1 MLRSIQPNDPI
12 LVLATAET
20 ESKYLDIDLKRDLF
34 GYSHKCLT
42 DIARPIK
49 VGSLGHSILKQAP
62 VRATNCSQE
71 NRQEYFE
78 AIIEHMRRFPK
89 DFPDPANRKKRVLE
103 ELPIAP
109 PPPPKVLTKQEARE
123 QGLRYRQLLN
133 HMKVHLQ
140 PIMDQINRKYKKF
153 RNPVIPQGSYQYL
166 LDELDPNYVRADVEG
181 AMPRPFEPDKDKDGY
196 PGLRDTVTG
205 KFFYNLDIQTIEERL
220 ANGYYIK
227 PKAFLKD
234 VYTLKHDAIA
244 SGDRERKIKASEL
257 FSNVEVDIEDIDMKF
272 RATIDW
278 DEEYRKELERRNQK
292 AERARKKKAM
302 QAIVDQAQ
310 SKLGTGENQ
319 SQGDQNNPPTTTTA
333 HFQVIGAAANGSNG
347 PSHEHPNTNGTS
359 VPSQPGGDLQMSN
372 SDVSGHAAPAS
383 PMQPPNQWPP
393 SQWPRMEPG
402 SVHTSTRAVGGGD
415 TTQISQI
422 SAVQSLPPG
431 VSPSA
436 LLNDA
441 STTKTSDPSNRSSNF
456 GTQLTNGTHHEPSSP
471 VDHIPD
477 TQLIPGGSQGTSS
490 EEQWVHSQ
498 THDLA
503 KGYGQQPG
511 FSLSSR
517 SNSSQHAGAKSHI
530 PSSMANLLNE
540 PSSHG
545 DEDTTQSQR
554 QSAVSSGSAQVEL
567 EDTSAAF
574 FLEELTKRT
583 SGCTIEQLQQ
593 INRELMAEIWRT
605 RHENNRMKVYTSVT
619 RVFNEAISDIESTQQ
634 VMQASQDT

>member
-1 MLRSIQPNDPI
+1 
-12 LVLATAET
+12 
-20 ESKYLDIDLKRDLF
+20 
-34 GYSHKCLT
+34 
-42 DIARPIK
+42 
-49 VGSLGHSILKQAP
+49 
-62 VRATNCSQE
+62 
-71 NRQEYFE
+71 
-78 AIIEHMRRFPK
+78 MRRFPK

-109 PPPPKVLTKQEARE
+109 PPPPKVLTKQEVKE

-140 PIMDQINRKYKKF
+140 PIMDQINRKYRKF
-153 RNPVIPQGSYQYL
+153 RNPVIPQTSYQYL
-166 LDELDPNYVRADVEG
+166 LDELDSNFVRPDIEG
-181 AMPRPFEPDKDKDGY
+181 AIPRPFEPDKDRDGY

-257 FSNVEVDIEDIDMKF
+257 FSNVEVDIEDVDLKF
-272 RATIDW
+272 RTIDW
-278 DEEYRKELERRNQK
+278 DDEYQKELDRRNQK

-302 QAIVDQAQ
+302 QAIADEAQ
-310 SKLGTGENQ
+310 SKLGTGRSQ
-319 SQGDQNNPPTTTTA
+319 SQDDQLKMPSTTTA
-333 HFQVIGAAANGSNG
+333 HFQVIGATANGSNE
-347 PSHEHPNTNGTS
+347 SSEQHANTNGTS
-359 VPSQPGGDLQMSN
+359 VPSQPAGDVHMSN
-372 SDVSGHAAPAS
+372 SDASGPAAPAS
-383 PMQPPNQWPP
+383 PMRPPTQWPP
-393 SQWPRMEPG
+393 SQWPRIEPG
-402 SVHTSTRAVGGGD
+402 SVHTSTRAIGGD

-436 LLNDA
+436 LVNDA
-441 STTKTSDPSNRSSNF
+441 STTKTSDPSNRSSHF
-456 GTQLTNGTHHEPSSP
+456 GTQMTNGTHHEPSSP
-471 VDHIPD
+471 VDQIPD
-477 TQLIPGGSQGTSS
+477 TQLIPGASQGTSS
-490 EEQWVHSQ
+490 EEPWIHSQ
-498 THDLA
+498 TNELA
-503 KGYGQQPG
+503 KGYVQQPG

-517 SNSSQHAGAKSHI
+517 SQSSHAGAKSHI
-530 PSSMANLLNE
+530 PSMANLLNDA
-540 PSSHG
+540 SA
-545 DEDTTQSQR
+545 DEETQSQR

-574 FLEELTKRT
+574 LLEQLTKRT

-593 INRELMAEIWRT
+593 INRELMAEVWRT
-605 RHENNRMKVYTSVT
+605 RHENNRMKVYTAVT

-634 VMQASQDT
+634 LMQASQDS